1 MVTYN
6 KVCSA
11 CNAENMSRIQQTRKQ
26 EEICC
31 NKIKM
36 YCCFCLCFIFCIYI
50 IVFIIQYII
59 YDVIYA
65 FNYNKLQESSF
76 NDSGSNSKLDDIIL

>member
-6 KVCSA
+6 KVCPT
-11 CNAENMSRIQQTRKQ
+11 CDAENMSRIQQTRKQ

-36 YCCFCLCFIFCIYI
+36 YFCLCITFIYCIHI
-50 IVFIIQYII
+50 IIFIIQCII
-59 YDVIYA
+59 DA
-65 FNYNKLQESSF
+65 FNYNKLQEYSF

>member
-36 YCCFCLCFIFCIYI
+36 YCCFCLCFIVCIHI
-50 IVFIIQYII
+50 IVFIIQYI
-59 YDVIYA
+59 IYA

>member
-36 YCCFCLCFIFCIYI
+36 YCCLCLCFIFCIHI

-59 YDVIYA
+59 YA
-65 FNYNKLQESSF
+65 FNYNKLQENSF